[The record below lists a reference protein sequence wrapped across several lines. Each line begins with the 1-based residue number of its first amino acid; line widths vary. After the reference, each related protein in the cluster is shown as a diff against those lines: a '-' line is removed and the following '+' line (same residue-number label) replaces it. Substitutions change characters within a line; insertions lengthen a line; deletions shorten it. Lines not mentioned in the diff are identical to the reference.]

1 MMSDALEIRP
11 LSSTS
16 DIASL
21 DGWQTLSEDERVERF
36 QALSRGDA
44 SELFLALSPDEQEAL
59 ITALPANERRVWL
72 RLLAPDDAAD
82 VIQQAPEEE
91 RGGFLDL
98 LDQRTRI
105 EVEALLAYKAD
116 VAGGRMSP
124 SYAWVRP
131 GMTAA
136 QAQAYV
142 RLQAA
147 DRISMVYYA
156 YVLDS
161 DEYLR
166 GVVSFRELMTAPA
179 ARRVDEIM
187 LRDFVSVPED
197 MDQEAVAHV
206 LAERDLLAVPVVDS
220 AGRMKGIVTV
230 DDVIDVVQQEAT
242 EDIQKIGG
250 SEALS
255 LPYFRTRPAEMLRK
269 RAGWLSLL
277 FLSEML
283 TATAMG
289 FFEHEIET
297 AVVLAI
303 FVPLV
308 ISSGGNSGSQA
319 STLIIRAMALGEV
332 RLRDWWRVVRREI
345 GFGLSLGAILAVI
358 GAIRITAWQ
367 AAFGSYG
374 DHAFQ
379 LGATVCL
386 SLIGVVAWGTI
397 SGSMLPI
404 ALRKAGFDP
413 ANASAPLVATLCD
426 VTGLVIYFSIAKLIL
441 LKALE

>member
-1 MMSDALEIRP
+1 MTSDALDIRP
-11 LSSTS
+11 VLAVPVDPS
-16 DIASL
+16 DE
-21 DGWQTLSEDERVERF
+21 WQRLSEDDRF
-36 QALSRGDA
+36 ELFQSLPRGEA
-44 SELFLALSPDEQEAL
+44 SELFLSLSAADQEAL
-59 ITALPANERRVWL
+59 ISALPVSERRVWL

-82 VIQQAPEEE
+82 VIQLAREED
-91 RGGFLDL
+91 RPDL
-98 LDQRTRI
+98 LGLLVPRTRI
-105 EVEALLAYKAD
+105 EVEALLEYQAD
-116 VAGGRMSP
+116 VAGGRMNP

-131 GMTAA
+131 EMTAA

-156 YVLDS
+156 YVLDR
-161 DEYLR
+161 DERLL
-166 GVVSFRELMTAPA
+166 GVASFRELMTAPA
-179 ARRVDEIM
+179 ARPVGEMM
-187 LRDFVSVPED
+187 LRDPVCVAED
-197 MDQEAVAHV
+197 LDQEAVAQI
-206 LAERDLLAVPVVDS
+206 LAEHDLLAVPVVD
-220 AGRMKGIVTV
+220 AEGRMKGIITV

-250 SEALS
+250 SEALT

-283 TATAMG
+283 TATAMA
-289 FFEHEIET
+289 FFEHEIEA
-297 AVVLAI
+297 AVVLAV

-319 STLIIRAMALGEV
+319 STLVIRAMALGEV

-345 GFGLSLGAILAVI
+345 GFGLGLGAILATL
-358 GAIRITAWQ
+358 GALRITLWQ
-367 AAFGSYG
+367 GLFGSYG

-379 LGATVCL
+379 LALTVSL

-397 SGSMLPI
+397 VGSMLPI
-404 ALRKAGFDP
+404 ALRRAGFDP
-413 ANASAPLVATLCD
+413 ANASAPFVATLCD
-426 VTGLVIYFSIAKLIL
+426 VTGLVIYFTIAKLIL
-441 LKALE
+441 LNSI